1 MAELQ
6 LMDLVGG
13 YRFVAVCISCG
24 YRASVSPAALIRSFD
39 EAKYWT
45 RYEVARRLRCKRC
58 KKRLLDGVSGEPSLA
73 VLNRRLALEL
83 RSAKTSAFQGGMLF
97 R

>member
-6 LMDLVGG
+6 LMDLADG
-13 YRFVAVCISCG
+13 YRFVATCVSCG
-24 YRASVSPAALIRSFD
+24 YRASVSPAALLTAFD

-58 KKRLLDGVSGEPSLA
+58 KTKLLEGVSGEPSLA